1 MCECV
6 SVCVSVSQCVSGTT
20 IYGLKQRAKAS
31 NFGRKGSAITEEE
44 ELNGAVLV
52 RAVYPVL

>member
-1 MCECV
+1 MRV
-6 SVCVSVSQCVSGTT
+6 SVSQCVSQCVSGTT